1 MSQAFEVDAEQLTQA
16 GAQLGE
22 AAGALRSSSDLVVR
36 MPHPD
41 TYSATSAAT
50 TERAFEYVAK
60 AYATVAEQVEG
71 ARRGLGANAAQYTST
86 EIRNKDSF
94 AVPPAPARSRIAAMF
109 EDR

>member
-1 MSQAFEVDAEQLTQA
+1 MSQAFEVDAEQLAQA
-16 GAQLGE
+16 GLQLGE
-22 AAGALRSSSDLVVR
+22 VVGALRSSGDLVGR

-41 TYSATSAAT
+41 TYSAISAAT

-60 AYATVAEQVEG
+60 AYATVAEQVES

-94 AVPPAPARSRIAAMF
+94 AIPPAPARSRIAAMF
-109 EDR
+109 EGQ

>member
-1 MSQAFEVDAEQLTQA
+1 MGQAFEVDAEQLAQA
-16 GAQLGE
+16 GLQLGE
-22 AAGALRSSSDLVVR
+22 AAGALRSSGDLVGR

-60 AYATVAEQVEG
+60 VYATVAEQIES
-71 ARRGLGANAAQYTST
+71 ARRGLGANAEQYTST

-94 AVPPAPARSRIAAMF
+94 VTPPAPARSRIAAMF
-109 EDR
+109 EGQ